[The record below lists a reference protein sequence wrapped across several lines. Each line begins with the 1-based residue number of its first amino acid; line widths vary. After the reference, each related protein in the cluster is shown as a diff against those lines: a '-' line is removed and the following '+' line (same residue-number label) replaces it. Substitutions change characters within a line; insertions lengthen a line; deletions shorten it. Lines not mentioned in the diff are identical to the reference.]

1 MPDSNLSHDPRTE
14 RAVASRTNEYGIPF
28 AADPEQSDRLLR
40 TLDPG
45 EKVLWIGRTRH
56 ATPTERILLGLT
68 PTRLVVSGRSAFDQF
83 TLLPKQVRAYRV
95 EGIVTH
101 LALSGGTVPT
111 SELAID
117 SIPRPLL
124 EEFLNGVAVAPKS
137 AAPSPVATA
146 TSPAVG
152 SWQQAEEFA
161 AWHMRSL
168 GFDDARTTNAGRDA
182 GVDVRARDAVAQ
194 VKYQT
199 SAIGRPAVQQ
209 LRGAAHEI
217 PWALFYA
224 QSGYSDLAV
233 VYADQSRVALFEY
246 SDDGRVRAAN
256 VGARYLLDAQAKN
269 TDPSVGS
276 FDRATQAATQAQEA
290 LDTAADEFAAAVR
303 AALSKIPHVSKRRQS
318 KALEHV
324 DRDIALVDQVLASV
338 DDTPMALEALL
349 KQCEVIRA
357 ATQRMKALRV

>member
-1 MPDSNLSHDPRTE
+1 M
-14 RAVASRTNEYGIPF
+14 
-28 AADPEQSDRLLR
+28 
-40 TLDPG
+40 
-45 EKVLWIGRTRH
+45 
-56 ATPTERILLGLT
+56 
-68 PTRLVVSGRSAFDQF
+68 
-83 TLLPKQVRAYRV
+83 
-95 EGIVTH
+95 
-101 LALSGGTVPT
+101 
-111 SELAID
+111 
-117 SIPRPLL
+117 
-124 EEFLNGVAVAPKS
+124 
-137 AAPSPVATA
+137 
-146 TSPAVG
+146 G

-168 GFDDARTTNAGRDA
+168 GFDDARTTNAGRD
-182 GVDVRARDAVAQ
+182 GGIDVRSQDAVAQ
-194 VKYQT
+194 VKHYET

-233 VYADQSRVALFEY
+233 AYADQSRVALFEY
-246 SDDGRVRAAN
+246 SQDGRVRAAN
-256 VGARYLLDAQAKN
+256 SGARYLLDAQAQN

-276 FDRATQAATQAQEA
+276 FDQATQAATQAQEA

-303 AALSKIPHVSKRRQS
+303 AALSKVPHVSKRRQS

-349 KQCEVIRA
+349 KQCEVIRT